1 MTITFIHFSYDI
13 CLFPIITK
21 FDKNELCLLDHD
33 GMLGGM
39 LDLYELQVFLVAA
52 ETENFSETGRLL
64 RISQPAVSGHIQ
76 ALEQRLKTQLFDRT
90 GRNIK
95 LNEVGDALVPVA
107 RSLLK
112 EAQQVEEFIALRRG
126 TVTGQLRIG
135 CSTAAGKYIL
145 PRVMGRFIEQHP
157 NVRIVCEVGPRG
169 QALERLCAGEIDLA
183 LSSLRVPRRAV
194 EYRYFADDQIVL
206 IAPPTHPWVIA
217 GQIQVDDL
225 TEYPL
230 VLREVSS
237 GTTITLN
244 RELGRYDMSVEV
256 LQIRLILHNSESIVQ
271 AVVEGVGPAFISRAS
286 AEAALSQHNVIE
298 VQISGLNLV
307 QRLYIARH
315 TGFHAAEA
323 QTAFWNFTFAPE
335 NEHLRP
341 MFT

>member
-1 MTITFIHFSYDI
+1 
-13 CLFPIITK
+13 
-21 FDKNELCLLDHD
+21 
-33 GMLGGM
+33 M

-52 ETENFSETGRLL
+52 ETENFSETGRIL

-76 ALEQRLKTQLFDRT
+76 SLEQRLKTQLFDRT

-95 LNEVGDALVPVA
+95 LNEVGEALVPVT
-107 RSLLK
+107 RNLLK

-145 PRVMGRFIEQHP
+145 PGIMARFMEHHP

-169 QALERLCAGEIDLA
+169 QALERLCTREIDLA
-183 LSSLRVPRRAV
+183 LSSLRVPRREV
-194 EYRYFADDQIVL
+194 EYRHFADDQLALIV
-206 IAPPTHPWVIA
+206 PPNHPWA
-217 GQIQVDDL
+217 KECQIQVDDL
-225 TEYPL
+225 TNYPM

-244 RELGRYDMSVEV
+244 RELARFDMSVEV
-256 LQIRLILHNSESIVQ
+256 LQVRLTLFNSEGIVQ
-271 AVVEGVGPAFISRAS
+271 AVTEGVGPAIVSRAS
-286 AEAALSQHNVIE
+286 AEAALMQHKVIE
-298 VQISGLNLV
+298 VKIEGLNLV

-315 TGFHAAEA
+315 TGFHATEA

-341 MFT
+341 LFI